1 MKAHNKNEIKICPF
15 PPERKQTPSPFALMV
30 IRIRTQITQLLS
42 KKASSIIILF
52 GGILILAAQIWVILI
67 LSQFLF
73 MWGWAPDLVG
83 QVQTP
88 MLFVI
93 GFGFLASAM
102 VLLSAIITYFK
113 NVKFGTAFAI
123 FWALLAN
130 LMLIFV
136 LLIRTDIPEYVF
148 FFHFWQTLSLG
159 AIGACLGVLGGGLGL
174 ASLRKPYPVPPD
186 VTYASHQLKTAGW
199 AFTLLGG
206 IVLLL
211 TQIFLIIGF
220 VIYNPPYLYEMSEH
234 FVFGLRLAVFTLVIA
249 LCFSIGVIIAAFITS
264 SINVKLGAI
273 LAFIFALFSFLPLL
287 HPVLLSV
294 TLIGTQTAGA
304 AYTSAGGIL
313 SLASIFKPYNGITVR
328 EP

>member
-15 PPERKQTPSPFALMV
+15 PPEQKKVSSPFAFSM
-30 IRIRTQITQLLS
+30 IRVRSQITPLLL
-42 KKASSIIILF
+42 KKASSIIILV
-52 GGILILAAQIWVILI
+52 GGFLIFATQIWVIL
-67 LSQFLF
+67 LLLQFF
-73 MWGWAPDLVG
+73 SVWGWNPDLVG
-83 QVQTP
+83 QVSTS

-102 VLLSAIITYFK
+102 VMLGAIITYFK

-123 FWALLAN
+123 FWALIAN
-130 LMLIFV
+130 MMLIVV
-136 LLIRTDIPEYVF
+136 LLLRTEVPEYVF
-148 FFHFWQTLSLG
+148 FFPFWQTLFLG

-174 ASLRKPYPVPPD
+174 ASLRKPHPVPPD
-186 VTYASHQLKTAGW
+186 VTYASYQLKTAGW

-220 VIYNPPYLYEMSEH
+220 VFYYPSFLYEMSEP
-234 FVFGLRLAVFTLVIA
+234 FVFSLRHAVFTLVIA
-249 LCFSIGVIIAAFITS
+249 LIYSIGVIIAAFITS

-273 LAFIFALFSFLPLL
+273 LAFIFALLSFIPLL

-294 TLIGTQTAGA
+294 TLIGTQTVGA
-304 AYTSAGGIL
+304 AYASAGGIL
-313 SLASIFKPYNGITVR
+313 SLASILKPFDGITVQ